1 MFIRSIYPLLFI
13 TVGVSSMAQEGKE
26 SKKKGCQCSFTSINQ
41 IGLLFGEQD
50 DAFQLQTV
58 NGFRYRSWMAGVG
71 VGIDG
76 YRYRTIPLFF
86 QLRKEFRLG
95 PNSIF
100 IYNDIGVNYPWLKT
114 DQKIEWV
121 ESDYKHGFYYDGGIG
136 YKVPIKKQWL
146 LFSDVFSYVPRTK
159 AMTHIRKNCSDS
171 ISHCNILIS
180 DYCLRCDTVHAFEPL
195 SKQPHKRIFLLISK

>member
-1 MFIRSIYPLLFI
+1 MRMFIRSIYPLLFI

-146 LFSDVFSYVPRTK
+146 LFSGGFSLKQLSEVR
-159 AMTHIRKNCSDS
+159 NVV
-171 ISHCNILIS
+171 NICPFVGPCFS
-180 DYCLRCDTVHAFEPL
+180 NKEVYDYSLKRL
-195 SKQPHKRIFLLISK
+195 SFKVGLQL